1 MITLLYGA
9 ARPDRNPRVGRGGG
23 SGPSLA
29 DTVALRFWTKLGELI
44 MPIVRRG
51 AQAAVGESDPA
62 VRVRRDIDA
71 RGAVVNRS
79 EHPGQPQ

>member
-1 MITLLYGA
+1 MITLLYRA
-9 ARPDRNPRVGRGGG
+9 ARADRIPRVGRRSG

-29 DTVALRFWTKLGELI
+29 DTVALRFRTKLGELI

-62 VRVRRDIDA
+62 VRVRRYIDA
-71 RGAVVNRS
+71 RSAVVNRS
-79 EHPGQPQ
+79 ERPGQPQ